1 MNAIPLTLNSEHSY
15 YDRSVVLSK
24 RGAIVHLPCPELVSG
39 LPFVGSLIHRL
50 LHYPLNAFSLV
61 SYCLLLSLNLS
72 TGR

>member
-1 MNAIPLTLNSEHSY
+1 MNAISLTLNSEHSY

-50 LHYPLNAFSLV
+50 LH
-61 SYCLLLSLNLS
+61 
-72 TGR
+72 